1 MYFYLYINFMN
12 YNKVLIL
19 SAFLALSAGLS
30 SCADESGFMQESY
43 GVHITFRAE
52 TENEAASK
60 ASLDD
65 TYSFVWEN
73 GDQLGLFIDNAQNPT
88 VNSAGTASVQGKVA
102 TYIATVNSYSAG
114 DRLYAYYPYAVNSER
129 EDNKVRLSIPSS
141 QTQTYADVLNGDN
154 FPMVAVP
161 YTFVSDASLNEEP
174 NLHFKH
180 LAAFVEFDIYAAEEY
195 YVGEKVHSV
204 ELLTSSTIAGA
215 FQFDYAS
222 VPENLDF
229 SIIAGASSSV
239 SVTLVNPADVKSSI
253 GNDRIYMAVKPGRYD
268 ARVRVTTDRGVYLY
282 QIPDQMS
289 SFERAYVRRFALG
302 LKKANQIVQSSM
314 TEYKDNYIGAQT
326 NTTRGV
332 YFDLETAVNYGAS
345 GAVSAEDRKKTDLV
359 LFYSSTANAGMCFAA
374 PACSDLS
381 NFKNGGVIDCFNWS
395 VEEKNKTKIHLL
407 SDFTEEDYASLTPAQ
422 IENLTEGWES
432 LNDASYHRQNK
443 ISAGTFYAFKTVQMD
458 PSANV
463 KEVVS
468 AGVMKITGINTSSS
482 ATRCVK
488 FDYKIY
494 QSSSVLSKP
503 SVVTVSGDKLMVDG
517 SEFIVKGVAANKSHA
532 KAASIGA
539 NAVRV
544 YNMQTATI
552 SELGY
557 ILDDAWMNK
566 MKVCVGIF
574 MFPWNQN
581 AQVNFYNDNYSGSI
595 AKVREHVRNV
605 VEAYKNHPAVL
616 MWCIGNECE
625 AAYDGS
631 ENLTNGHHVWNV
643 INEFAG
649 IVKELDA
656 NHPVTTCLA
665 KASNVSYIHNYCS
678 NLDLLMVNSYGNA
691 IPNLSNALAAWN
703 KPFIVG
709 EFAHQGTW
717 AMPSSMKL
725 PWMTTAGKNAL
736 VELTSTQKAADYV
749 TAWNDVLET
758 GAKGGFAFQWGYQT
772 HGEVLTWFGMHDKD
786 GNTFGVADELQK
798 VWTGAY
804 PSRRAPVI
812 SNRSKMKMNGKTA
825 DSGVIVNASQSCTAN
840 VEASSPT
847 GSALSYKWI
856 IIEENTKD
864 TDGSFPAGL
873 EGLITNPSAS
883 SISFKAPSEAGA
895 YRLYAFVYDKAAS
908 KVASACIPFQVTE

>member
-12 YNKVLIL
+12 YNKVFVF

-43 GVHITFRAE
+43 GVHLTFRAE
-52 TENEAASK
+52 SENEAASK
-60 ASLDD
+60 ASIDD

-73 GDQLGLFIDNAQNPT
+73 GDQLGLFIDNPSTPT
-88 VNSAGTASVQGKVA
+88 VNAAGTASVQDAVA
-102 TYIATVNSYSAG
+102 TYTATVNSYSAG
-114 DRLYAYYPYAVNSER
+114 NILYAYYPYAANSER

-141 QTQTYADVLNGDN
+141 QTQIYADVLNGSN

-161 YTFVSDASLNEEP
+161 YTFVSDASIKEEP
-174 NLHFKH
+174 NLHFRH

-215 FQFDYAS
+215 FQFDYTS
-222 VPENLDF
+222 VHENLDF

-239 SVTLVNPADVKSSI
+239 SVTLVNPADVKSSM

-268 ARVRVTTDRGVYLY
+268 ARVKVTTDRGIYLY
-282 QIPDQMS
+282 QIPEQMS
-289 SFERAYVRRFALG
+289 CFERAYVRRFALG
-302 LKKANQIVQSSM
+302 LKKANQIIQTSL
-314 TEYKDNYIGAQT
+314 TEYKDNFIGTQT
-326 NTTRGV
+326 NTSRGV
-332 YFDLETAVNYGAS
+332 YFDLETASNYGAAD
-345 GAVSAEDRKKTDLV
+345 AVSSADRNKTDLV
-359 LFYSSTANAGMCFAA
+359 LFYSSNANAGMCFAA

-381 NFKNGGVIDCFNWS
+381 NFKNGGVIDCFNWN

-407 SDFTEEDYASLTPAQ
+407 SNFTEEDYASLTPAQ
-422 IENLTEGWES
+422 IESLTEGWES

-443 ISAGTFYAFKTVQMD
+443 IAAGTYYAFKTVQMD
-458 PSANV
+458 ASANV
-463 KEVVS
+463 REVVS

-494 QSSSVLSKP
+494 QSSSLLTRP
-503 SVVTVSGDKLMVDG
+503 SVVTVSGDKLLVDG

-539 NAVRV
+539 NALRV

-552 SELGY
+552 PELGY
-557 ILDDAWMNK
+557 ILDDAWMNG

-581 AQVNFYNDNYSGSI
+581 AQTNFYNDNYSGTI

-605 VEAYKNHPAVL
+605 VEVYKNHPAVL

-625 AAYDGS
+625 ASYDGS
-631 ENLTNGHHVWNV
+631 ENLQNSHHVWNV

-649 IVKELDA
+649 IVKELDT

-665 KASNVSYIHNYCS
+665 KASNVSYILNHCG

-703 KPFIVG
+703 KPFVVG

-717 AMPSSMKL
+717 AMPSSMQL
-725 PWMTTAGKNAL
+725 PWMTTAGNKAL

-749 TAWNDVLET
+749 KAWDDLLNV

-772 HGEVLTWFGMHDKD
+772 HGEILTWYGMHDKD
-786 GNTFGVADELQK
+786 GNVFGVADELMNL
-798 VWTGAY
+798 WTGTY
-804 PSRRAPVI
+804 PSVKAPVI
-812 SNRSKMKMNGKTA
+812 ADRSKMKMDGKTA
-825 DSGVIVNASQSCTAN
+825 DQAVKVSASKTCTAS
-840 VEASSPT
+840 VEAYSPS
-847 GSALSYKWI
+847 GAVLSYKWI
-856 IIEENTKD
+856 IVEENTAAS
-864 TDGSFPAGL
+864 DGSLPDGID
-873 EGLITNPSAS
+873 GLITDPSGS
-883 SISFKAPSEAGA
+883 SISFKAPSVAGA
-895 YRLYAFVYDKAAS
+895 YRLYVFVYDKAAR
-908 KVASACIPFQVTE
+908 KAASACIPFHVTE